1 MGQNPVVMVRLT
13 PELIDLLMPTEKAG
27 LSRSA
32 AIRQMIDTAL
42 KAKARVTKS

>member
-1 MGQNPVVMVRLT
+1 MVRLT
-13 PELIDLLMPTEKAG
+13 PELIDSVDAYAEKAD

-42 KAKARVTKS
+42 KAKAR